1 MTSGSKNKLVP
12 KKRAEK
18 RTKNDDI
25 VDALNGKKC
34 FASKQR
40 KPRKCQKSHFG
51 NQKEMNEN
59 CPKKTN
65 ETVQL
70 TNKIVKYIE
79 VGDRW

>member
-51 NQKEMNEN
+51 NQKEMNEMLIVL
-59 CPKKTN
+59 KKLMKRYN
-65 ETVQL
+65 
-70 TNKIVKYIE
+70 
-79 VGDRW
+79 